1 MLGLLARKAQAG
13 PGRVDRL
20 HLEVDEDD
28 ARYGVVSR
36 FGTGEFDGPWLSV
49 APVSGFVGGG
59 GMG

>member
-1 MLGLLARKAQAG
+1 M
-13 PGRVDRL
+13 
-20 HLEVDEDD
+20 DEDD